1 MTDTVVIALPHFAE
15 NADRIARFL
24 HADRK
29 EYSPTIFIHAFR
41 EYRRIVAVMSTGIVV
56 RVIAPL
62 LHNKWD
68 DPAVVV
74 VSPDMQYVIPVLGGH
89 HGANVLAKELT
100 GAGLIPVITTATE
113 AIRRESV
120 ETIAE
125 RNSCDIL
132 NRDSTRSV
140 NAAMLDAEVPVFLV
154 SGPGMVIVSP
164 NVSILLRKG
173 AYVVGIGCR
182 KGIREEEII
191 SALERAF
198 SDARIDKGQVL
209 AYATTEKKKEEKG
222 MRNAIAQVSGNLI
235 FLDDEIINAQATF
248 SSSRAKNLGLKGVA
262 EPCALALSKHKELVM
277 PKRVYGRVT
286 IAIAR

>member
-1 MTDTVVIALPHFAE
+1 MTDTVVIALPYFAE
-15 NADRIARFL
+15 KADRIARFL

-29 EYSPTIFIHAFR
+29 EYSLTIFTHAFR

-56 RVIAPL
+56 RAITPL

-74 VSPDMQYVIPVLGGH
+74 VSPDMQYAIPLLGGH
-89 HGANVLAKELT
+89 HGANALAKELI

-113 AIRRESV
+113 AIGRESV

-125 RNSCDIL
+125 TYSCDIL

-140 NAAMLDAEVPVFLV
+140 NAAILKAEVPVSLV

-164 NVSILLRKG
+164 TVSILLRKG
-173 AYVVGIGCR
+173 AYMVGIGCR
-182 KGIREEEII
+182 KGTRAEEIL
-191 SALERAF
+191 SALRCAF

-209 AYATTEKKKEEKG
+209 AYATTERKKEETG
-222 MRNAIAQVSGNLI
+222 MRNAIAQLSGNLI
-235 FLDDEIINAQATF
+235 FLDDETINAQAAF
-248 SSSRAKNLGLKGVA
+248 SSSKAKNLGLKGVA

-286 IAIAR
+286 IAIAQ